1 MENNDSLRSIRYML
15 NINDA
20 KMVEIIRLAGLEVE
34 LAEMSCWLKPEDA
47 PDYKRCPDYVTI
59 HFLNG
64 LITFRRGKDDRFPAP
79 DAEPVVTNNI
89 VMKKL
94 RAAFAL
100 KDNDLIDIYNSVDF
114 RVSKPEL
121 SAIFRKSDHKN
132 YRKCGDQLL
141 RNFLKGLTLKI
152 RGQ

>member
-1 MENNDSLRSIRYML
+1 MVNNYTLRSVRYML
-15 NINDA
+15 SLNDA
-20 KMVEIIRLAGLEVE
+20 KMVEIVKLGGIEVDR
-34 LAEMSCWLKPEDA
+34 ADMTNWLKKEDDPE
-47 PDYKRCPDYVTI
+47 YKECSDYVMA

-64 LITFRRGKDDRFPAP
+64 LIFFRRGKDDRFPAP
-79 DAEPVVTNNI
+79 DVEPIMTNNI

-100 KDNDLIDIYNSVDF
+100 KDTDLLDIYASVDF

-121 SAIFRKSDHKN
+121 SAIFRKADHKN

-141 RNFLKGLTLKI
+141 RYFLKGLTLKI
-152 RGQ
+152 HG

>member
-1 MENNDSLRSIRYML
+1 MVNNYTLRSIRYML
-15 NINDA
+15 SLSDA
-20 KMVEIIRLAGLEVE
+20 KMVEIAKLGGVEVE
-34 LAEMSCWLKPEDA
+34 REEMVSWLKPEDD
-47 PDYKRCPDYVTI
+47 PDYKECSDYVMG

-64 LITFRRGKDDRFPAP
+64 LIFFRRGKDDRFPTP
-79 DAEPVVTNNI
+79 EVESVMTNNI

-100 KDNDLIDIYNSVDF
+100 QDTDLIDIYASVDF

-121 SAIFRKSDHKN
+121 SAIFRKPDHKN

-141 RNFLKGLTLKI
+141 RYFLKGLTLKI
-152 RGQ
+152 RK

>member
-1 MENNDSLRSIRYML
+1 MENNDILRSVRYML
-15 NINDA
+15 NLNDT
-20 KMVEIIRLAGLEVE
+20 KMVEIIKLAGLEVE
-34 LAEMSCWLKPEDA
+34 PLEMVSWLKPEEA
-47 PDYKRCPDYVTI
+47 PDYKICSDYVMV

-64 LITFRRGKDDRFPAP
+64 LIIFRRGKDDRFPLP
-79 DAEPVVTNNI
+79 EAEPVITNNI

-100 KDNDLIDIYNSVDF
+100 KDTDLIDIYTLVDF

-121 SAIFRKSDHKN
+121 SAIFRKADHKN

-141 RNFLKGLTLKI
+141 RYFLKGLTLKI
-152 RGQ
+152 RS